1 MLNNMLVVNAMEM
14 ETPWNHFCA
23 NRQPNWIAGKLG
35 GLIPR
40 TGRLLDYKG
49 ANDHNQ
55 FLVTILHAFGL
66 TDINTIGNLG
76 NLPGKLPNV
85 LG

>member
-14 ETPWNHFCA
+14 ETPWNHSCA
-23 NRQPNWIAGKLG
+23 NRQPNWMAGKLG
-35 GLIPR
+35 GVIPR

-49 ANDHNQ
+49 QNDHNQ

-66 TDINTIGNLG
+66 TDVDKIGNLG
-76 NLPGKLPNV
+76 MMPGKLSGV

>member
-1 MLNNMLVVNAMEM
+1 M
-14 ETPWNHFCA
+14 PWNHSCA

-35 GLIPR
+35 GVIPR

-76 NLPGKLPNV
+76 TLPGKLPNV